1 MEKFNE
7 RMNKIS
13 NSEFYKKWLKTAWPY
28 YTGAILL
35 SLFQIVT
42 LATTGNPWGVSGAF
56 ALWGAWLFELVGGD
70 VSKWY
75 YFASEGVQNTLT
87 KGVLNHPDSWRNF
100 GIILGALL
108 AVLLASQ
115 FKIKKIKS
123 AKQIVAA
130 VLGGLLM
137 GYGARIAFG
146 CNIGALFG
154 GIASL
159 SLSGWV
165 FAVFMFMGAVI
176 GSKLL
181 VKFFM

>member
-1 MEKFNE
+1 MSALNEAMKKF
-7 RMNKIS
+7 S
-13 NSEFYKKWLKTAWPY
+13 NNPVYVKWLKDAWPY
-28 YTGAILL
+28 LTGAVLL

-42 LATTGNPWGVSGAF
+42 LATTGEPWGVTGPF
-56 ALWGAWLFELVGGD
+56 ATWGAWVFELFGGSVD
-70 VSKWY
+70 KWY
-75 YFASEGVQNTLT
+75 SFSSEGMQATLE
-87 KGVLNHPDSWRNF
+87 GGFFADPGSVRNA
-100 GIILGALL
+100 GLILGALL

-123 AKQIVAA
+123 KKQVVAA

-137 GYGARIAFG
+137 GYGARIAYG
-146 CNIGALFG
+146 CNIGALFS
-154 GIASL
+154 GIASM

-165 FAVFMFMGAVI
+165 FGIFLFAGAIV

>member
-1 MEKFNE
+1 MSTFKET
-7 RMNKIS
+7 MLKIS
-13 NSEFYKKWLKTAWPY
+13 NNDLYKKWLKTAWPY
-28 YTGAILL
+28 LTGAVLL

-42 LATTGNPWGVSGAF
+42 LASTGNPWGVSGVF
-56 ALWGAWLFELVGGD
+56 ANWGAWIYESVGGSVD
-70 VSKWY
+70 KWY
-75 YFASEGVQNTLT
+75 YFSSTGAQSTLEN
-87 KGVLNHPDSWRNF
+87 GFLNHTGTWRNI

-108 AVLLASQ
+108 ATLLASQ

-123 AKQIVAA
+123 KKQLIAA
-130 VLGGLLM
+130 SLGGLLM
-137 GYGARIAFG
+137 GYGARIAYG
-146 CNIGALFG
+146 CNIGALFS

-165 FAVFMFMGAVI
+165 FGVAMFAGAVV